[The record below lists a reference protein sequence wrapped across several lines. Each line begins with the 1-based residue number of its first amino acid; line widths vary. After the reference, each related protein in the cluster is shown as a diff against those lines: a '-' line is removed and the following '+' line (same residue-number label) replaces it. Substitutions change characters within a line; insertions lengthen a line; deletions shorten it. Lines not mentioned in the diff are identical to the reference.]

1 MFVPGLDVADAMM
14 LCRVGMMA
22 LCMMGNMAFCG
33 MVSMSMLADMPM
45 VQFNR
50 MAGRMGVTV
59 MGMSRNMDRPVSVS
73 MPMP

>member
-1 MFVPGLDVADAMM
+1 MFVPGLDVADTVM

-22 LCMMGNMAFCG
+22 LRMMGNMAFCG

-45 VQFNR
+45 MQCN
-50 MAGRMGVTV
+50 MAGCMGVTV
-59 MGMSRNMDRPVSVS
+59 MGMSRNMDRPVGVS